1 MAEDIL
7 YLDFSSNSEINEE
20 FNYDKIYK
28 VGLREQFKKLGFHED
43 YDSFVSHVLP
53 QDESIVGISYPNFER
68 HPPSHRGWKKQMVQH
83 RSQDS
88 TRWK

>member
-28 VGLREQFKKLGFHED
+28 VGLREQFEKLGFHED

-68 HPPSHRGWKKQMVQH
+68 HPPTEDGKKLASKLKKWSVY
-83 RSQDS
+83 
-88 TRWK
+88 

>member
-28 VGLREQFKKLGFHED
+28 VGLREQFKKLGFHVK
-43 YDSFVSHVLP
+43 S
-53 QDESIVGISYPNFER
+53 
-68 HPPSHRGWKKQMVQH
+68 
-83 RSQDS
+83 S
-88 TRWK
+88 TECR